1 VDLLGRVGRLKF
13 LKPLYDALAG
23 RPDTRVLAQEC
34 FERYRGRYHPIAVT
48 VIGARLGQA
57 TSGGP
62 RSGQDG

>member
-1 VDLLGRVGRLKF
+1 VSRARPRDEEALR
-13 LKPLYDALAG
+13 PLYDALA
-23 RPDTRVLAQEC
+23 RNPDTRVPARER
-34 FERYRGRYHPIAVT
+34 FERNRGRYHPIAVT